1 MKTWKSLMVAAMGLA
16 LVVAAPMSFAQND
29 PRDKVIGSLELQEAD
44 VRDALRV
51 LFKNVEVSYTV
62 STDVQGT
69 VTVSL
74 KGQTFET
81 VLQAILKQVNATYRV
96 EGGIYNIIRK
106 VDETQPPIN
115 SGGDV
120 NIPQTDTKRVYA
132 LQVRHADP
140 QFIYRLLTGS
150 IGFGDSPEISSGI
163 TGGGGQGGFG
173 GLGGGG
179 LGGGGLG
186 GGGFGGGGFGG
197 LGGGGLGGGGLGGG
211 GFGGGFGGGGGGFGG
226 GGGRGGGGRGG

>member
-16 LVVAAPMSFAQND
+16 LVVAAPMASAQND
-29 PRDKVIGSLELQEAD
+29 PRDKIIGSLELQEAD

-106 VDETQPPIN
+106 VDETAPPVT
-115 SGGDV
+115 S
-120 NIPQTDTKRVYA
+120 
-132 LQVRHADP
+132 
-140 QFIYRLLTGS
+140 
-150 IGFGDSPEISSGI
+150 
-163 TGGGGQGGFG
+163 
-173 GLGGGG
+173 
-179 LGGGGLG
+179 
-186 GGGFGGGGFGG
+186 
-197 LGGGGLGGGGLGGG
+197 
-211 GFGGGFGGGGGGFGG
+211 
-226 GGGRGGGGRGG
+226 